1 MNPFPAN
8 VPFLYHL
15 TFSESV
21 EMKHWPE
28 LGLHYYPVLYAS
40 LPMSVIFPVKCF
52 DPLAISG
59 K

>member
-15 TFSESV
+15 TFSGSV

-28 LGLHYYPVLYAS
+28 LDLHYYPVLYAS
-40 LPMSVIFPVKCF
+40 NIVKCF
-52 DPLAISG
+52 EPLSISG